1 MSEEIV
7 DEPNAEK
14 LTEVYLKIKAKRAE
28 LSASFKEEDDVL
40 VKQLNKV
47 KKALLAYCEDQ
58 GLESVR
64 TSAGLFYRS
73 VKTRYW
79 TSDWQSMYEFI
90 LDNEVPEFFDKRLNQ
105 ANVRQFL
112 EDNPDLVPKGLNVDS
127 EYAIAVRK
135 K

>member
-1 MSEEIV
+1 M
-7 DEPNAEK
+7 D
-14 LTEVYLKIKAKRAE
+14 
-28 LSASFKEEDDVL
+28 
-40 VKQLNKV
+40 KV
-47 KKALLAYCEDQ
+47 KKALLAYCEEQ

-79 TSDWQSMYEFI
+79 TSDWQSMYEFV
-90 LDNEVPEFFDKRLNQ
+90 LNNEVPEFFDKRLNQ

>member
-1 MSEEIV
+1 MSEVE
-7 DEPNAEK
+7 DEPNAAK
-14 LTEVYLKIKAKRAE
+14 LTAVYLKIKTKRAE
-28 LSASFKEEDDVL
+28 LSASFKEADGALSE
-40 VKQLNKV
+40 QLDRV
-47 KKALLAYCEDQ
+47 KKALLTYCEEH

-64 TSAGLFYRS
+64 TPAGLFYRS

-79 TSDWQSMYEFI
+79 TSDWQSMYKFVLE
-90 LDNEVPEFFDKRLNQ
+90 NEVPEFFDKRLNQ
-105 ANVRQFL
+105 ANVRQYL